1 MIGFA
6 DEVQGEESCAVVVR
20 APEGEDLDADTLI
33 AWRTERMGGH
43 QYPRLEFVAALPL
56 GPSGKILKRELVKD
70 L

>member
-6 DEVQGEESCAVVVR
+6 DEVQGEEICAVVVR
-20 APEGEDLDADTLI
+20 ATEGEDLDADSLI
-33 AWRTERMGGH
+33 AWCRERLK
-43 QYPRLEFVAALPL
+43 YPRRIEFLAALPL